1 MSITVKKRSGATV
14 PLAVE
19 KWQAQVAKVCQGV
32 ADVSQSMIEI
42 KAQVNFY
49 DGITT
54 EEIDQI
60 TLRAIVDLIDVES
73 NPEIGHTNY
82 QYVAGKQRL
91 SMLRKNVYG
100 SYKPPRLYD
109 IVKKNVGTGLYTPEL
124 LEWYTEEEWDKMDNI
139 IDHSK
144 DEAYSYAAIEQ
155 LIEKY
160 LVRNRANKTIYET
173 PQVRYMIAAATVM
186 HKEEPQRTR
195 LKYIRE
201 YYNAAS
207 DGLFTLA
214 TPVLA
219 GLGTPTKQFSSCV
232 LIRSDDD
239 LDSIFA
245 SGEMMAKYASK
256 RAGIGLEIGRLRP
269 LGSPIRGGE
278 IMHTGMIPFLKKWF
292 GDLRSCSQGGIRNA
306 SATVFYPIW
315 HYQFDDLI
323 VLKNNQG
330 TDETRVRHM
339 DYGVALSAF
348 FWRRFKEQGDITFFD
363 PNEVPDLY
371 EAFYSNT
378 EEFERL
384 YVKYEKRSDL
394 RKKTMSAE
402 EVFKSGILKERTDT
416 GRIYLVFVDNVMNQ
430 GPFDPEYHTI
440 YQSNLC
446 CEILLPTRPF
456 KRLDDDEGRIALCTL
471 GSINWGAFRHP
482 EDMRRACSIL
492 NRSLNNILDYQD
504 FLSIQSKLS
513 NEEIRPLGIGITN
526 LAFWHA
532 KRGYK
537 YGDAEA
543 LEDVKT
549 WMEHQAYFLTE
560 ASVELAEERGACKD
574 SDKTWYGKGVFP
586 WERRA
591 AGVNELTD
599 FTPSKEL
606 DWEGLR
612 AKMKEHG
619 VRNATQMAIAPVESS
634 SVVINSTNGIE
645 MPMSLITVKESKAGS
660 FTQVAPDYHNNRVRK
675 AYQLM
680 WEQTDCVEYIKT
692 AAVLAAYVDQS
703 ISTNTFYNPAHFE
716 NRKVPTT
723 LIAKNLM
730 LAHHWGLKTFY
741 YSLINK
747 AGAKS
752 AEKVNGIDFQ
762 DAGIPSINGHVNGF
776 DPMEMEDDCEACKL

>member
-1 MSITVKKRSGATV
+1 MSITVIKRNGNKES
-14 PLAVE
+14 LAVE
-19 KWQAQVAKVCQGV
+19 KWQAQVAKVCQGI

-42 KAQVNFY
+42 KAQPHFY

-54 EEIDQI
+54 EEIDGI
-60 TLRAIVDLIDVES
+60 TLRAIVNLIDIEH
-73 NPEIGHTNY
+73 NPDVGHTNY
-82 QYVAGKQRL
+82 QFVAGKQRL
-91 SMLRKNVYG
+91 SMLRKDVYG
-100 SYKPPRLYD
+100 QYDPPHLYD
-109 IVKKNVGTGLYTPEL
+109 IVKKNVSVGLYTAEL
-124 LEWYTEEEWDKMDNI
+124 LEWYTEDEWNRMNDMLEHDR
-139 IDHSK
+139 
-144 DEAYSYAAIEQ
+144 DEQYSFAAIEQ

-160 LVRNRANKTIYET
+160 LVRNRATKEIYET
-173 PQVRYMIAAATVM
+173 PQIRYMVAAATVF
-186 HKEEPQRTR
+186 HREEPATARMR
-195 LKYIRE
+195 YIKE

-315 HYQFDDLI
+315 HLQFDDLI

-330 TDETRVRHM
+330 TEETRVRHM
-339 DYGVALSAF
+339 DYGVVLSAF
-348 FWRRFKEQGDITFFD
+348 FWRRFKNKENITFFD

-371 EAFYSNT
+371 EAFYRNI
-378 EEFERL
+378 EQFEQL
-384 YVKYEKRSDL
+384 YVKYEKRKDL
-394 RKKTMSAE
+394 RKKVMSAE

-416 GRIYLVFVDNVMNQ
+416 GRIYLVFIDNVMNQ

-456 KRLDDDEGRIALCTL
+456 KRLDDEEGRIALCTL
-471 GSINWGAFRHP
+471 GSINWGAFRNP
-482 EDMRRACSIL
+482 EDMRRACRIL
-492 NRSLNNILDYQD
+492 QRSLCNILDYQD

-513 NEEIRPLGIGITN
+513 NDEIQPLGIGVTN
-526 LAFWHA
+526 LAYWHA
-532 KRGYK
+532 KRSYR
-537 YGDAEA
+537 YGDNDALAE
-543 LEDVKT
+543 VKV
-549 WMEHQAYFLTE
+549 WMEHQAFYLTE
-560 ASVELAEERGACKD
+560 STVELAKERGRCKD
-574 SDKTWYGKGVFP
+574 SDRTRYGQGEFP

-591 AGVNELTD
+591 QGVNELTD
-599 FTPSKEL
+599 FSPEL
-606 DWEGLR
+606 DWDSLR
-612 AKMKEHG
+612 QEMMQHG
-619 VRNATQMAIAPVESS
+619 VRNATLMAIAPVESS

-645 MPMSLITVKESKAGS
+645 MPMSLISTKESKAGS
-660 FTQVAPDYHNNRVRK
+660 LTQVVPEYNRLK
-675 AYQLM
+675 NKYQLM
-680 WEQTDCVEYIKT
+680 WDQQDCDGYLKT

-703 ISTNTFYNPAHFE
+703 ISTNTFYNPAHFAD
-716 NRKVPTT
+716 RKVPTT

-730 LAHHWGLKTFY
+730 QAHMWGLKKFY

-747 AGAKS
+747 AGSKAMS
-752 AEKVNGIDFQ
+752 EATPEV
-762 DAGIPSINGHVNGF
+762 HYNGF
-776 DPMEMEDDCEACKL
+776 HNEREVETSIEEEDCEACKL

>member
-1 MSITVKKRSGATV
+1 MNKITVIKRNGERE
-14 PLAVE
+14 PLTIE
-19 KWQAQVAKVCQGV
+19 KWQAQITKVCKGI

-42 KAQVNFY
+42 KSQPHFY

-54 EEIDQI
+54 QEIDEI
-60 TLRAIVDLIDVES
+60 TLRAVVDLIDVES
-73 NPEIGHTNY
+73 NPDLGHINY

-91 SMLRKNVYG
+91 SMLRKDVYG
-100 SYKPPRLYD
+100 QYEVPHLYS
-109 IVKKNVGTGLYTPEL
+109 IVKKNVEVGLYTPEL
-124 LEWYTEEEWDKMDNI
+124 LEWYTEDDWNKMNDML
-139 IDHSK
+139 DHEK
-144 DEAYSYAAIEQ
+144 DEQYGYAAIEQ

-160 LVRNRANKTIYET
+160 LVRNRATKEIYET
-173 PQVRYMIAAATVM
+173 PQIRYIVAAATVF
-186 HKEEPQRTR
+186 HKEEPNSARMR
-195 LKYIRE
+195 YIKE

-315 HYQFDDLI
+315 HHQFDDLI

-330 TDETRVRHM
+330 TEETRVRHM
-339 DYGVALSAF
+339 DYGVVLSAF
-348 FWRRFKEQGDITFFD
+348 FWRRFRNKESITFFD

-371 EAFYSNT
+371 EAFYKNT
-378 EEFERL
+378 ALFEEL
-384 YVKYEKRSDL
+384 YVKYEKRKDL
-394 RKKTMSAE
+394 RTKTMNAE

-416 GRIYLVFVDNVMNQ
+416 GRIYLVFIDNVQNQ

-446 CEILLPTRPF
+446 CEILLPTKSF
-456 KRLDDDEGRIALCTL
+456 KRLDDVEGRIALCTL
-471 GSINWGAFRHP
+471 GSINWGAFRNP
-482 EDMRRACSIL
+482 EDMRRACRIL
-492 NRSLNNILDYQD
+492 QRSLCNILDYQD

-513 NEEIRPLGIGITN
+513 NDEIQPLGIGVTN
-526 LAFWHA
+526 LAYWHA
-532 KRGYK
+532 KRGLK
-537 YGDAEA
+537 YGERDA
-543 LEDVKT
+543 LQDVKS
-549 WMEHQAYFLTE
+549 WMEHQAFYLTE
-560 ASVELAEERGACKD
+560 ATVELARERGPCLH
-574 SDKTWYGKGVFP
+574 STHTRYGQGMFP
-586 WERRA
+586 WELRA
-591 AGVNELTD
+591 KGASELAD
-599 FTPSKEL
+599 FTPEL
-606 DWEGLR
+606 DWETLR
-612 AKMKEHG
+612 TNMKQYG
-619 VRNATQMAIAPVESS
+619 VRNATLMAIAPVESS

-645 MPMSLITVKESKAGS
+645 LPMSLISTKESKAGS
-660 FTQVAPDYHNNRVRK
+660 FTQVVPEYAKLKNK
-675 AYQLM
+675 YQLM
-680 WEQTDCVEYIKT
+680 WEQKDCDGYLKT
-692 AAVLAAYVDQS
+692 AAVLAAYVDQA
-703 ISTNTFYNPAHFE
+703 ISVNTFYNPKHFAD
-716 NRKVPTT
+716 RKVPTT

-730 LAHHWGLKTFY
+730 QAHMWGIKTFY

-747 AGAKS
+747 AGSKAV
-752 AEKVNGIDFQ
+752 AEEAPDMLEPIDF
-762 DAGIPSINGHVNGF
+762 DN
-776 DPMEMEDDCEACKL
+776 EEDCEACKL

>member
-1 MSITVKKRSGATV
+1 MSITVIKRNGSKE

-19 KWQAQVAKVCQGV
+19 KWQAQVAKVCKGI

-42 KAQVNFY
+42 KAQPHFY

-54 EEIDQI
+54 EEIDGI
-60 TLRAIVDLIDVES
+60 TLRAVVDLIDVES
-73 NPEIGHTNY
+73 NPDVGNTNY
-82 QYVAGKQRL
+82 QFVAGKQRL
-91 SMLRKNVYG
+91 SMLRKDVYG
-100 SYKPPRLYD
+100 RYEPPHLYE
-109 IVKKNVGTGLYTPEL
+109 IVKKNVSVGLYTSEL
-124 LEWYTEEEWDKMDNI
+124 LDWYSEEDWNRMNDML
-139 IDHSK
+139 DHSK
-144 DEAYSYAAIEQ
+144 DEEYSYAAIEQ

-160 LVRNRANKTIYET
+160 LVRNRATKEIYET
-173 PQVRYMIAAATVM
+173 PQVRYMVAAATVF
-186 HKEEPQRTR
+186 HKEEPNSALMR
-195 LKYIRE
+195 YIKE

-315 HYQFDDLI
+315 HHQFDDLI

-330 TDETRVRHM
+330 TEETRVRHM
-339 DYGVALSAF
+339 DYGVVLSSF
-348 FWRRFKEQGDITFFD
+348 FWRRFKNKEDITFFD

-371 EAFYSNT
+371 QAFYSNT
-378 EEFERL
+378 ELFEEL
-384 YVKYEKRSDL
+384 YVKYERRKDL

-416 GRIYLVFVDNVMNQ
+416 GRIYLVFIDNVMKQ

-446 CEILLPTRPF
+446 CEILLPTKSF

-471 GSINWGAFRHP
+471 GSINWGAFRNP
-482 EDMRRACSIL
+482 EDMRRACRIL
-492 NRSLNNILDYQD
+492 QRSLCNILDYQD

-513 NEEIRPLGIGITN
+513 NDEIQPLGIGITN
-526 LAFWHA
+526 LAYWHA
-532 KRGYK
+532 KRGLK
-537 YGDAEA
+537 YGERDA
-543 LEDVKT
+543 LQDVKS
-549 WMEHQAYFLTE
+549 WMEHQAFYLTE
-560 ASVELAEERGACKD
+560 ATVELARERGACLH
-574 SDKTWYGKGVFP
+574 SDRTRYGQGQFP
-586 WERRA
+586 WELRA
-591 AGVNELTD
+591 KGVNELAD
-599 FTPSKEL
+599 FAPEL
-606 DWEGLR
+606 DWETLR
-612 AKMKEHG
+612 ANMKEHG
-619 VRNATQMAIAPVESS
+619 VRNATLMAVAPVESS

-645 MPMSLITVKESKAGS
+645 MPMSLISTKESKAGS
-660 FTQVAPDYHNNRVRK
+660 FTQVVPEYHKLKNK
-675 AYQLM
+675 YQMM
-680 WEQTDCVEYIKT
+680 WDQRDCDGYLKT
-692 AAVLAAYVDQS
+692 AAVIAAYVDQS
-703 ISTNTFYNPAHFE
+703 ISTNTFYNPAHWAD
-716 NRKVPTT
+716 RKVPTT

-730 LAHHWGLKTFY
+730 MAHYWGLKTFY

-747 AGAKS
+747 QGSKAD
-752 AEKVNGIDFQ
+752 AEEAPSMLEPIDF
-762 DAGIPSINGHVNGF
+762 D
-776 DPMEMEDDCEACKL
+776 EETDCESCKL

>member
-1 MSITVKKRSGATV
+1 MTITVIKRSGAKE
-14 PLAVE
+14 PLTIE
-19 KWQAQVAKVCQGV
+19 KWQAQVAKVCKGI

-42 KAQVNFY
+42 KAQLHFY
-49 DGITT
+49 DGIKT
-54 EEIDQI
+54 EDIDGI
-60 TLRAIVDLIDVES
+60 TLRAIVDLIDVEN
-73 NPEIGHTNY
+73 NPDVGHVNY

-91 SMLRKNVYG
+91 SMLRKDVYG
-100 SYKPPRLYD
+100 DYNPPHLYE
-109 IVKKNVGTGLYTPEL
+109 IVKKNVATGLYTNEL
-124 LEWYTEEEWDKMDNI
+124 LEWYTEDEWNRMEEI
-139 IDHSK
+139 IDHEK
-144 DEAYSYAAIEQ
+144 DEEYSYAAIEQ

-160 LVRNRANKTIYET
+160 LVRNRATKEIYET
-173 PQVRYMIAAATVM
+173 PQVRYMVAAATVF
-186 HKEEPQRTR
+186 HKEDKAQR
-195 LKYIRE
+195 LKFIKE

-315 HYQFDDLI
+315 HHQFDDLI

-330 TDETRVRHM
+330 TEETRVRHM
-339 DYGVALSAF
+339 DYGVVLSAF
-348 FWRRFKEQGDITFFD
+348 FWRRFKNKEDITFFD
-363 PNEVPDLY
+363 PNEVPELY

-378 EEFERL
+378 ALFEEL
-384 YVKYEKRSDL
+384 YVKYERRRDL

-456 KRLDDDEGRIALCTL
+456 KRLDDEDGRIALCTL
-471 GSINWGAFRHP
+471 GSINWGAFRNP
-482 EDMRRACSIL
+482 EDMRRACRIL
-492 NRSLNNILDYQD
+492 QRSLCNILDYQD

-513 NEEIRPLGIGITN
+513 NDEIQPLGIGITN
-526 LAFWHA
+526 LAYWHA
-532 KRGYK
+532 KRSLQ
-537 YGDAEA
+537 YGEKDALAE
-543 LEDVKT
+543 VKS
-549 WMEHQAYFLTE
+549 WMEHQAFYLTE
-560 ASVELAEERGACKD
+560 ATVELAKERGPCLD
-574 SDKTWYGKGVFP
+574 SHHTRYGKGIFP
-586 WERRA
+586 WELRA
-591 AGVNELTD
+591 EGVNELAD
-599 FTPSKEL
+599 FTPEL
-606 DWEGLR
+606 DWETLR
-612 AKMKEHG
+612 TNMKQYG
-619 VRNATQMAIAPVESS
+619 VRNATLMAIAPVESS

-660 FTQVAPDYHNNRVRK
+660 FTQVAPEYHRLKNK
-675 AYQLM
+675 YQLM
-680 WEQTDCVEYIKT
+680 WEQTDCAGYLKT

-703 ISTNTFYNPAHFE
+703 ISTNTFYNPAHWAD
-716 NRKVPTT
+716 RKVPTT

-730 LAHHWGLKTFY
+730 QAHYWGIKTFY

-747 AGAKS
+747 QGSKAT
-752 AEKVNGIDFQ
+752 AEVAPTVQYNGYHQ
-762 DAGIPSINGHVNGF
+762 
-776 DPMEMEDDCEACKL
+776 EEELEDGDCESCKL

>member
-1 MSITVKKRSGATV
+1 MTTITVIKRDGKKE
-14 PLAVE
+14 PLMIE
-19 KWQAQVAKVCQGV
+19 KWQTQIAKVCSGI

-42 KAQVNFY
+42 KAQPHFY

-54 EEIDQI
+54 REVDGI

-73 NPEIGHTNY
+73 NPDVGHVNY

-91 SMLRKNVYG
+91 SMLRKDVYG
-100 SYKPPRLYD
+100 SYEPPHLYE
-109 IVKKNVGTGLYTPEL
+109 IVKTNVATGLYTAEL
-124 LEWYTEEEWDKMDNI
+124 LEWYGEEDWNKMNDML
-139 IDHSK
+139 DHEK
-144 DEAYSYAAIEQ
+144 DEQYSYAAIEQ

-160 LVRNRANKTIYET
+160 LVKNRATKETYET
-173 PQVRYMIAAATVM
+173 PQIRYMVAAATVF
-186 HKEEPQRTR
+186 HKEEPNSARMR
-195 LKYIRE
+195 YIKE

-315 HYQFDDLI
+315 HHQFDDLI

-330 TDETRVRHM
+330 TEETRVRHM
-339 DYGVALSAF
+339 DYGVVLSAF
-348 FWRRFKEQGDITFFD
+348 FWRRFKNKEDITFFD

-371 EAFYSNT
+371 EAFYKNT
-378 EEFERL
+378 ELFETL
-384 YVKYEKRSDL
+384 YVKYEKQKGL

-416 GRIYLVFVDNVMNQ
+416 GRIYLVFIDNVMKQ

-446 CEILLPTRPF
+446 VEILLPTKSF
-456 KRLDDDEGRIALCTL
+456 KRLDDETGRIALCTL
-471 GSINWGAFRHP
+471 GSINWGTCRNP
-482 EDMRRACSIL
+482 EDMRRACRIL
-492 NRSLNNILDYQD
+492 QRSLCNILDYQD

-513 NEEIRPLGIGITN
+513 NDEIQPLGIGITN
-526 LAFWHA
+526 LAYWHA
-532 KRGYK
+532 KRGLK
-537 YGDAEA
+537 YGEKDALQE
-543 LEDVKT
+543 VKS
-549 WMEHQAYFLTE
+549 WMEHFAFYLTE
-560 ASVELAEERGACKD
+560 ATVELAKERGPCLH
-574 SDKTWYGKGVFP
+574 SQHTRYGKGIFP
-586 WERRA
+586 WELRA
-591 AGVNELTD
+591 KGVNELAD
-599 FTPSKEL
+599 FTPEL
-606 DWEGLR
+606 DWETLR
-612 AKMKEHG
+612 ANMKQYG
-619 VRNATQMAIAPVESS
+619 VRNATLMAVAPVESS

-645 MPMSLITVKESKAGS
+645 MPMSLISVKESKAGS
-660 FTQVAPDYHNNRVRK
+660 FVQVIPEYHRLKNK
-675 AYQLM
+675 YQLM
-680 WEQTDCVEYIKT
+680 WEQKDCDGYLKT
-692 AAVLAAYVDQS
+692 AAVLAAYVDQA
-703 ISTNTFYNPAHFE
+703 ISVNTFYNPKHFPD
-716 NRKVPTT
+716 RKVPTT

-730 LAHHWGLKTFY
+730 QAHYFGIKTFY

-747 AGAKS
+747 AGSKS
-752 AEKVNGIDFQ
+752 DDEIPPDMPLELIDF
-762 DAGIPSINGHVNGF
+762 DA
-776 DPMEMEDDCEACKL
+776 DDSCESCKL

>member
-1 MSITVKKRSGATV
+1 MNQIIVTKRDGSKE
-14 PLAVE
+14 PLMIE
-19 KWQAQVAKVCQGV
+19 KWQAQIAKVCKGI

-42 KAQVNFY
+42 KAQLHFY

-54 EEIDQI
+54 ADIDGI

-73 NPEIGHTNY
+73 NPDIGHTNY

-91 SMLRKNVYG
+91 SMLRKDVYG
-100 SYKPPRLYD
+100 DYTPPSLYE
-109 IVKKNVGTGLYTPEL
+109 IVVKNVAVGLYTPEL
-124 LEWYTEEEWDKMDNI
+124 LEWYTKEDWDKMD
-139 IDHSK
+139 DMLEHEK
-144 DEAYSYAAIEQ
+144 DEEYSYAAIEQ

-160 LVRNRANKTIYET
+160 LVRNRATKEIYET
-173 PQVRYMIAAATVM
+173 PQIRYMVAAATVF
-186 HKEEPQRTR
+186 HKEEPNSARMR
-195 LKYIRE
+195 YIKE

-315 HYQFDDLI
+315 HHQFDDLI

-330 TDETRVRHM
+330 TEETRVRHM
-339 DYGVALSAF
+339 DYGVVLSAF
-348 FWRRFKEQGDITFFD
+348 FWRRFKNKEQITFFD

-371 EAFYSNT
+371 EAFYKDT
-378 EEFERL
+378 ALFEEL
-384 YVKYEKRSDL
+384 YVKYEKRKDL
-394 RKKTMSAE
+394 RKKQMSAE
-402 EVFKSGILKERTDT
+402 DVFKGGILKERTDT
-416 GRIYLVFVDNVMNQ
+416 GRIYLVFIDNVMKQ

-446 CEILLPTRPF
+446 CEILLPTKPF
-456 KRLDDDEGRIALCTL
+456 KRLDDEDGRIALCTL
-471 GSINWGAFRHP
+471 GSINWGSFRNP
-482 EDMRRACSIL
+482 EDMRRACRIL
-492 NRSLNNILDYQD
+492 HRSLNNILDYQD

-513 NEEIRPLGIGITN
+513 NDEIRPLGIGITN
-526 LAFWHA
+526 LAYWHA
-532 KRGYK
+532 KRGLK
-537 YGDAEA
+537 YGDKDALAE
-543 LEDVKT
+543 VKT
-549 WMEHQAYFLTE
+549 WQEHQTYYLTE
-560 ASVELAEERGACKD
+560 MSVELAKERGKCLG
-574 SDKTWYGKGVFP
+574 SDQTRYGQGVFP
-586 WERRA
+586 WELRA
-591 AGVNELTD
+591 DGVNELTD
-599 FTPSKEL
+599 FSPEL
-606 DWEGLR
+606 DWETLR
-612 AKMKEHG
+612 AQMKLYG
-619 VRNATQMAIAPVESS
+619 VRNATNGAVAPVESS

-645 MPMSLITVKESKAGS
+645 MPMSLISVKESKAGS
-660 FTQVAPDYHNNRVRK
+660 FVQVVPEYHKLKNK
-675 AYQLM
+675 YQLM
-680 WEQTDCVEYIKT
+680 WEQTDCEGYIKT
-692 AAVLAAYVDQS
+692 AAVIAAYTDQS
-703 ISTNTFYNPAHFE
+703 ISTNTFYNPAHFPE
-716 NRKVPTT
+716 RKVPIT

-730 LAHHWGLKTFY
+730 QAHMWGLKTFY

-747 AGAKS
+747 QGSKAA
-752 AEKVNGIDFQ
+752 AEEAPVMGLAPIDFD
-762 DAGIPSINGHVNGF
+762 DA
-776 DPMEMEDDCEACKL
+776 EDCEACKL

>member
-1 MSITVKKRSGATV
+1 MTQITVVKRSGQRES
-14 PLAVE
+14 LALE
-19 KWQAQVAKVCQGV
+19 KWQTQIAKICTGI
-32 ADVSQSMIEI
+32 ADVSQSMVEI
-42 KAQVNFY
+42 KAQLHFY

-54 EEIDQI
+54 KEIDEI

-73 NPEIGHTNY
+73 NPDVGHTNY

-91 SMLRKNVYG
+91 SMLRKDVYG
-100 SYKPPRLYD
+100 SYEPPHLYE
-109 IVKKNVGTGLYTPEL
+109 IVKRNVATGLYTPEL
-124 LEWYTEEEWDKMDNI
+124 LEWYDEADWNRMNDM
-139 IDHSK
+139 IDHAK
-144 DEAYSYAAIEQ
+144 DEQYSYAAIEQ

-160 LVRNRANKTIYET
+160 LVKNRSTKEIYET
-173 PQVRYMIAAATVM
+173 PQVRYMVAAATVF
-186 HKEEPQRTR
+186 HKEEPNSARMR
-195 LKYIRE
+195 YIKE

-256 RAGIGLEIGRLRP
+256 RAGIGLEIGRVRP

-315 HYQFDDLI
+315 HHQFDDLI

-330 TDETRVRHM
+330 TEETRVRHM
-339 DYGVALSAF
+339 DYGVVLSAF
-348 FWRRFKEQGDITFFD
+348 FWRRFKNKENITFFD

-371 EAFYSNT
+371 EAFYKDT
-378 EEFERL
+378 ALFEEL
-384 YVKYEKRSDL
+384 YVQYESRSDL
-394 RKKTMSAE
+394 RKKVIGAE
-402 EVFKSGILKERTDT
+402 EVFKGGILKERTDT
-416 GRIYLVFVDNVMNQ
+416 GRIYLVFIDNVMNQ

-446 CEILLPTRPF
+446 CEILLPTKPF
-456 KRLDDDEGRIALCTL
+456 KRLDDDAGRIALCTL
-471 GSINWGAFRHP
+471 GSINWGAFRNP
-482 EDMRRACSIL
+482 EDMRRACRIL
-492 NRSLNNILDYQD
+492 HRSLNNILDYQD

-513 NEEIRPLGIGITN
+513 NDEIRPLGIGITN
-526 LAFWHA
+526 LAYWHA
-532 KRGYK
+532 KRGLQ
-537 YGDAEA
+537 YGEKDALAE
-543 LEDVKT
+543 VKS
-549 WMEHQAYFLTE
+549 WMEHQAYYLTE
-560 ASVELAEERGACKD
+560 MSVELAKERGRCVG
-574 SDKTWYGKGVFP
+574 SDQTRYGKGVFP
-586 WERRA
+586 WELRA
-591 AGVNELTD
+591 KGVDELTN
-599 FTPSKEL
+599 FTPEL
-606 DWEGLR
+606 NWEGLR
-612 AKMKEHG
+612 AEMRGYG
-619 VRNATQMAIAPVESS
+619 VRNATTMAIAPVESS

-645 MPMSLITVKESKAGS
+645 MPMSLISVKESKAGS
-660 FTQVAPDYHNNRVRK
+660 LTQVVPEYHKLKNK
-675 AYQLM
+675 YQLM
-680 WEQTDCVEYIKT
+680 WAQKDCDGYLKT

-716 NRKVPTT
+716 GRKVPTT

-730 LAHHWGLKTFY
+730 QAHYWGLKTFY

-747 AGAKS
+747 QGSKQVDEAAPVVLE
-752 AEKVNGIDFQ
+752 AIDFDNQ
-762 DAGIPSINGHVNGF
+762 
-776 DPMEMEDDCEACKL
+776 EDCESCKL